1 MKFMKWGSFCALFVS
16 INAVAGVDKIYD
28 PYVTEGE
35 IEVESRA
42 VHQFDDDNEHKL
54 KLGVGYGVNS
64 FWFVEGYVIGEKESG
79 EGFNAA
85 DVEIEN
91 KFQLT
96 EQGRYWIDAGL
107 LMELEKEINE
117 DVWEL
122 KVGPL
127 FAKQIK
133 KWVVTTNF
141 FIEKKFGSDDEEHET
156 ELQGAMQVKYLLSPS
171 LQPAVEYYGDEKQ
184 HALGLALL
192 GKTNWGKTPVKWELG
207 ALGGLNNNTP
217 DFNLRWLIEWEFY

>member
-1 MKFMKWGSFCALFVS
+1 MKIMKWGSLCALFVS
-16 INAVAGVDKIYD
+16 INALAGVDKIYD

-35 IEVESRA
+35 TEIESRA
-42 VHQFDDDNEHKL
+42 VHKFDDDDEHKI
-54 KLGVGYGVNS
+54 KLGVGHGVNS
-64 FWFVEGYVIGEKESG
+64 FWFIEGYVIGEKEPG
-79 EGFNAA
+79 EGFDVTN
-85 DVEIEN
+85 VEIEN

-96 EQGRYWIDAGL
+96 EQGQYWLDAGL
-107 LMELEKEINE
+107 LIEVEKEINE

-141 FIEKKFGSDDEEHET
+141 FIEQKFGSDDEEHEA
-156 ELQGAMQVKYLLSPS
+156 ELQGAAQLKYLLSPS
-171 LQPAVEYYGDEKQ
+171 LQPAVEYYGDEET

-192 GKTNWGKTPVKWELG
+192 GKTSWGKTPVKWELG
-207 ALGGLNNNTP
+207 ALGGLNSNTA

>member
-1 MKFMKWGSFCALFVS
+1 MKWGSFCALFVS

-96 EQGRYWIDAGL
+96 EQIQIKGFQLDFIRQQVLPQLTEQGRYWIDAGL

-156 ELQGAMQVKYLLSPS
+156 ELLGAMQVKYLLSPS

-192 GKTNWGKTPVKWELG
+192 GTGFWYTEAYVPCG
-207 ALGGLNNNTP
+207 
-217 DFNLRWLIEWEFY
+217 